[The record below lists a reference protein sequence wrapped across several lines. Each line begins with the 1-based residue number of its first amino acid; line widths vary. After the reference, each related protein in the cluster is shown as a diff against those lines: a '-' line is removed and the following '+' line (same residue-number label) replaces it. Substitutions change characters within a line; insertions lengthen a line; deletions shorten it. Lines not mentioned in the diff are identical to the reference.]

1 MTATAVATDEEVEFA
16 TSGHTGDPVVWRH
29 GAGQLRYEAAVVAD
43 TLIGPVDHVI
53 NFAPQ
58 HHLYGHLFGDV
69 LPRSRDIDVHQAWQD
84 DVTTVPPLRPGART
98 LLVCLPSTWPLL
110 RHMIP
115 ALRELPGVVAL
126 HSSAAPTETAGEVVA
141 ALRESGFR
149 AETLLG
155 STETGAVAHRPV
167 EPAGT
172 RPPAWR
178 LLPDVTLIPD
188 RYADGISD
196 GAHYLHV
203 ASPRI
208 GRRHDMPAP
217 PSSWRLTDI
226 IRRLAP
232 REFDHVGRASRLVK
246 SNGRRVWLDE
256 VEAAVRTAFPE
267 LDVACL
273 PVIDPVR
280 SEHYDLYLTYL
291 TNRDAPEVR
300 AALGR
305 ALPGVPGPRAI
316 HPVTHIPRTHTGKVR
331 ITALRTLVSQS
342 D

>member
-1 MTATAVATDEEVEFA
+1 
-16 TSGHTGDPVVWRH
+16 
-29 GAGQLRYEAAVVAD
+29 
-43 TLIGPVDHVI
+43 
-53 NFAPQ
+53 
-58 HHLYGHLFGDV
+58 
-69 LPRSRDIDVHQAWQD
+69 
-84 DVTTVPPLRPGART
+84 
-98 LLVCLPSTWPLL
+98 
-110 RHMIP
+110 
-115 ALRELPGVVAL
+115 
-126 HSSAAPTETAGEVVA
+126 VVA

-172 RPPAWR
+172 PPPAWR

-305 ALPGVPGPRAI
+305 ALPGVPGPRAV